1 MIYRIIGE
9 SEKWRW
15 DAEREEWRAN
25 GIGILCGAMLAGMSD
40 FGDLP
45 APAVTN
51 PRTRFW
57 FTEAGWARHGNEMI
71 AAARQSGRTWRL
83 LRQKNPPRSAV
94 VYRDKWQVALLP
106 VKGRR

>member
-9 SEKWRW
+9 TERLFW
-15 DAEREEWRAN
+15 AEDGSLKRAT
-25 GIGILCGAMLAGMSD
+25 GELRGALLAMIGD

-45 APAVTN
+45 APHVTN
-51 PRTRFW
+51 PRARFW
-57 FTEAGWARHGNEMI
+57 FTEAGWAKHGNAMI

-83 LRQKNPPRSAV
+83 LKRKNPPKSAV

-106 VKGRR
+106 VKR